1 MLRRSEWRSLNP
13 ARDAAAKFLA
23 FVREHYLF
31 VDAVPQAYIDA
42 SFGRAPQ
49 AGQHA
54 KPDGVSNR
62 RDAAVDNVSSATAN
76 LTSACDLIMPVLA
89 SEPGAEAPVNLNGL
103 SAFNPAIAAKGSA
116 PSTMPAVAEKK
127 VGS

>member
-1 MLRRSEWRSLNP
+1 MLRRSEWWSLNP

-42 SFGRAPQ
+42 SFGRAPR
-49 AGQHA
+49 AGQRA

-62 RDAAVDNVSSATAN
+62 RDEAVANVSATTAN
-76 LTSACDLIMPVLA
+76 LTFACDLIIPVLA
-89 SEPGAEAPVNLNGL
+89 SEPVAEAPVNLHGL
-103 SAFNPAIAAKGSA
+103 SD
-116 PSTMPAVAEKK
+116 
-127 VGS
+127 